1 MYTVEAKNICKEYKG
16 ETVLKNVNFTL
27 EPGQITGITG
37 KNGTG
42 KSIFLKMVAGLI
54 IPDSG
59 DILINGVK
67 LKKGQYPQDI
77 GVLLDCT
84 GFLPE
89 YSAMENL
96 LSIASIR
103 KIAGK
108 YEIEEIIERVGLDP
122 KSKKAYKKFSL
133 GMKQKL
139 AIAQAFMEK
148 PQILLLDEPMNSLDE
163 ESVQDIRALILSYVK
178 ENQASAIIT
187 SHYSEDIKALCSKVY
202 EIKNKTF
209 NCL

>member
-1 MYTVEAKNICKEYKG
+1 MYMVEAKNICKENKG
-16 ETVLKNVNFTL
+16 EIVLKNVNFTL

-37 KNGTG
+37 RNGTG
-42 KSIFLKMVAGLI
+42 KSVFLKMVAGLI

-67 LKKGQYPQDI
+67 LKKGEYPQDL

-89 YSAMENL
+89 YSAIENL
-96 LSIASIR
+96 LSIAAIR
-103 KIAGK
+103 KVAK
-108 YEIEEIIERVGLDP
+108 KDEIEKIIERVGLDP

-148 PQILLLDEPMNSLDE
+148 PKILLLDEPMNSLDE
-163 ESVQDIRALILSYVK
+163 ESVQDIRALILNYVK

>member
-1 MYTVEAKNICKEYKG
+1 MYMVEAKNICKEYKG
-16 ETVLKNVNFTL
+16 EIVLKNVNFTL

-37 KNGTG
+37 RNGTG
-42 KSIFLKMVAGLI
+42 KSVFLKMVAGLI

-67 LKKGQYPQDI
+67 LKKGEYPQDL

-89 YSAMENL
+89 YSAIENL
-96 LSIASIR
+96 LSIAAIR
-103 KIAGK
+103 KVAK
-108 YEIEEIIERVGLDP
+108 KDEIEKIIERVGLDP

-148 PQILLLDEPMNSLDE
+148 PKILLLDEPMNSLDE
-163 ESVQDIRALILSYVK
+163 ESVQDIRALILNYVK

-209 NCL
+209 I

>member
-37 KNGTG
+37 RNGTG

-103 KIAGK
+103 KVAGK
-108 YEIEEIIERVGLDP
+108 DEIEEIIERVGLDP
-122 KSKKAYKKFSL
+122 KSGKSYKKFSL

-163 ESVQDIRALILSYVK
+163 ESVQDIRALILGYVK

>member
-37 KNGTG
+37 RNGTG

-103 KIAGK
+103 KVAGK
-108 YEIEEIIERVGLDP
+108 DEIEEIIERVGLDP

>member
-103 KIAGK
+103 KVAGK
-108 YEIEEIIERVGLDP
+108 DEIEEIIERVGLDP

-163 ESVQDIRALILSYVK
+163 ESVHDIRALILSYVK
-178 ENQASAIIT
+178 ETQASAIIT

>member
-1 MYTVEAKNICKEYKG
+1 M
-16 ETVLKNVNFTL
+16 
-27 EPGQITGITG
+27 
-37 KNGTG
+37 
-42 KSIFLKMVAGLI
+42 
-54 IPDSG
+54 
-59 DILINGVK
+59 
-67 LKKGQYPQDI
+67 
-77 GVLLDCT
+77 
-84 GFLPE
+84 
-89 YSAMENL
+89 
-96 LSIASIR
+96 SIAAIR
-103 KIAGK
+103 KVAK
-108 YEIEEIIERVGLDP
+108 KDEIEKIIERVGLDP

-148 PQILLLDEPMNSLDE
+148 PKILLLDEPMNSLDE
-163 ESVQDIRALILSYVK
+163 ESVQDIRALILNYVK

>member
-103 KIAGK
+103 KVAGK
-108 YEIEEIIERVGLDP
+108 DEIEEIIERVGLDP
-122 KSKKAYKKFSL
+122 KSGKSYKKFSL

>member
-37 KNGTG
+37 RNGTG

-103 KIAGK
+103 KVAGK
-108 YEIEEIIERVGLDP
+108 DEIEEIIERVGLDP

-163 ESVQDIRALILSYVK
+163 ESVQDIRALILGYVK

>member
-16 ETVLKNVNFTL
+16 EIVLKNVNFTL
-27 EPGQITGITG
+27 EPGQITGIIG

-42 KSIFLKMVAGLI
+42 KSVFLKMVAGLI

-67 LKKGQYPQDI
+67 LKKGEYPQDL

-89 YSAMENL
+89 YSAIENL
-96 LSIASIR
+96 LSIAAIR
-103 KIAGK
+103 KVAK
-108 YEIEEIIERVGLDP
+108 KDEIEKIIERVGLDP

-148 PQILLLDEPMNSLDE
+148 PKILLLDEPMNSLDE
-163 ESVQDIRALILSYVK
+163 ESVQDIRALILNYVK

-209 NCL
+209 I

>member
-1 MYTVEAKNICKEYKG
+1 
-16 ETVLKNVNFTL
+16 
-27 EPGQITGITG
+27 
-37 KNGTG
+37 
-42 KSIFLKMVAGLI
+42 
-54 IPDSG
+54 
-59 DILINGVK
+59 
-67 LKKGQYPQDI
+67 
-77 GVLLDCT
+77 
-84 GFLPE
+84 
-89 YSAMENL
+89 MENL

-103 KIAGK
+103 KVAGK
-108 YEIEEIIERVGLDP
+108 DEIEEIIERVGLDP
-122 KSKKAYKKFSL
+122 KSGKSYKKFSL

>member
-1 MYTVEAKNICKEYKG
+1 MYMVEAKNICKEYKG
-16 ETVLKNVNFTL
+16 EIVLKNVNFTL

-37 KNGTG
+37 RNGTG
-42 KSIFLKMVAGLI
+42 KSVFLKMVAGLI

-67 LKKGQYPQDI
+67 LKKGEYPQDL

-89 YSAMENL
+89 YSAIENL
-96 LSIASIR
+96 LSIAAIR
-103 KIAGK
+103 KVAK
-108 YEIEEIIERVGLDP
+108 KDEIEKIIERVGLDP

-148 PQILLLDEPMNSLDE
+148 PKILLLDEPMNSLDE
-163 ESVQDIRALILSYVK
+163 ESVQDIRALILNYVK

>member
-37 KNGTG
+37 RNGTG

-103 KIAGK
+103 KVAGK
-108 YEIEEIIERVGLDP
+108 DEIEEIIERVGLDP
-122 KSKKAYKKFSL
+122 KSGKSYKKFSL

-163 ESVQDIRALILSYVK
+163 ESVHDIRALILSYVK
-178 ENQASAIIT
+178 ETQASAIIT

>member
-122 KSKKAYKKFSL
+122 KSKKAYKRFSL

>member
-103 KIAGK
+103 KVAGK
-108 YEIEEIIERVGLDP
+108 DEIEETIERVGLDP

-163 ESVQDIRALILSYVK
+163 ESVQDIRALILGYVK

>member
-163 ESVQDIRALILSYVK
+163 ESVQDIRALILGYVK

>member
-1 MYTVEAKNICKEYKG
+1 MYMVEAKNICKEYKG
-16 ETVLKNVNFTL
+16 EIVLKNVNFTL
-27 EPGQITGITG
+27 EPGQITGIIG

-42 KSIFLKMVAGLI
+42 KSVFLKMVAGLI

-67 LKKGQYPQDI
+67 LKKGEYPQDL

-89 YSAMENL
+89 YSAIENL
-96 LSIASIR
+96 LSIAAIR
-103 KIAGK
+103 KVAK
-108 YEIEEIIERVGLDP
+108 KDEIEKIIERVGLDP

-148 PQILLLDEPMNSLDE
+148 PKILLLDEPMNSLDE
-163 ESVQDIRALILSYVK
+163 ESVQDIRALILNYVK

-209 NCL
+209 I

>member
-103 KIAGK
+103 KVAGK
-108 YEIEEIIERVGLDP
+108 DEIEEIIERVGLDP
-122 KSKKAYKKFSL
+122 KSGKSYKKFSL

-163 ESVQDIRALILSYVK
+163 ESVQDIRALILGYVK

>member
-103 KIAGK
+103 KVAGK
-108 YEIEEIIERVGLDP
+108 DEIEEIIERVGLDP

-163 ESVQDIRALILSYVK
+163 ESVQDIRALILGYVK

>member
-37 KNGTG
+37 RNGTG

-103 KIAGK
+103 KVAGK
-108 YEIEEIIERVGLDP
+108 DEIEEIIERVGLDP

-163 ESVQDIRALILSYVK
+163 ESVQDIRALILGYVK
-178 ENQASAIIT
+178 ENQASARIT

>member
-37 KNGTG
+37 RNGTG

-89 YSAMENL
+89 YSAIENL

-122 KSKKAYKKFSL
+122 KSGKAYKKFSL

>member
-37 KNGTG
+37 RNGTG

-103 KIAGK
+103 KVAGK
-108 YEIEEIIERVGLDP
+108 DEIEEIIERVGLDP
-122 KSKKAYKKFSL
+122 KSGKSYKKFSL

>member
-103 KIAGK
+103 KVAGK
-108 YEIEEIIERVGLDP
+108 DEIEEIIERVGLDP

>member
-103 KIAGK
+103 KVAGK
-108 YEIEEIIERVGLDP
+108 GEIEEIIERVGLDP